1 MRKLIVLV
9 LAALG
14 LLLVASA
21 APALASAKTFS
32 VHPSGGDDTANIQA
46 AFNAAVKAGPGST
59 VQLSAGHFYTNN
71 IVVKNFDG
79 SFRGAGEGRTTIDC
93 LRGLDPSLPGATE
106 VGNPGFWLC
115 LFLFKGG
122 NLRASDMSFDIT
134 AASPAETWNNHGS
147 PADFLGCMVGVLG
160 NASSSFQRVSFTA
173 GAGND
178 NGFNAD
184 EGLYISGIAPLDAN
198 DNPITFESTTG
209 VDSVCGCSFSGH
221 DGMEV
226 NGLTAGRLTV
236 SGNTFDEWNQCCLV
250 DDAAAGSAVEIS
262 HNQMQASL
270 WANVILD
277 QGWMAGGGAGAPLPP
292 LPAPHFLISDNR
304 MLATGYAAG
313 VQVEDDSF
321 FYDEAPYRLD
331 AIIAN
336 NTIHLDNDGND
347 GGIDGV
353 WAQGIWVL
361 HNQISGVG
369 LAGIYV
375 GCGVPVWGLPSGPDS
390 GWKIVG
396 NDVSRATAT
405 GVQFGGLS
413 TAQIWLGPDADHCLV
428 VGGCRPTTVL
438 DQGTKDILIN
448 VTKPADPPVAA
459 ATPMNPLKQMTQLKG
474 MMLP

>member
-1 MRKLIVLV
+1 VRVGLV
-9 LAALG
+9 LGDGCLFQAFVWIGPRLSM
-14 LLLVASA
+14 LLLST
-21 APALASAKTFS
+21 APALASPKTFY
-32 VHPSGGDDTANIQA
+32 VHPSGGNDTPNIQA

-59 VQLSAGHFYTNN
+59 VQLSAGHFYTNT
-71 IVVKNFDG
+71 ILVKNFKG
-79 SFRGAGEGRTTIDC
+79 CFKGAGEGRTTIDC

-277 QGWMAGGGAGAPLPP
+277 QGWMAGGGAGAK
-292 LPAPHFLISDNR
+292 HFLPRTRRPGPSRFPNGAQLSR
-304 MLATGYAAG
+304 ELVLM
-313 VQVEDDSF
+313 
-321 FYDEAPYRLD
+321 
-331 AIIAN
+331 IAQQSSEFAWN
-336 NTIHLDNDGND
+336 
-347 GGIDGV
+347 GGDI
-353 WAQGIWVL
+353 
-361 HNQISGVG
+361 
-369 LAGIYV
+369 
-375 GCGVPVWGLPSGPDS
+375 
-390 GWKIVG
+390 
-396 NDVSRATAT
+396 R
-405 GVQFGGLS
+405 GLS
-413 TAQIWLGPDADHCLV
+413 
-428 VGGCRPTTVL
+428 RR
-438 DQGTKDILIN
+438 
-448 VTKPADPPVAA
+448 AA
-459 ATPMNPLKQMTQLKG
+459 IA
-474 MMLP
+474 